1 MSTRRDDRE
10 GVDLGERLRTA
21 LAAWTELL
29 GPAHVLVDPAVLARY
44 GSTTLPAAD
53 RPVAAVLRP
62 DTRDGVAACVR
73 IAGKYKVPLYPVSTG
88 RNWGYGDACPPTPGQ
103 VIIDLSRMNRVV
115 ELDPRLAYV
124 VIEPGVTQG
133 QLAQLL
139 AEQRTGLWL
148 DCTGAGPDVSIVGNV
163 LERGF
168 GHTAY
173 GDRFRH
179 VCGLEVVLADGNVL
193 RTGFGHYGNARAAR
207 VFPYG
212 IGPVL
217 DGLFTQSNFG
227 IVTQLGLWLMPK
239 PRRSELFFCQI
250 RDHADLAPA
259 IDALRGLRLDGTL
272 RSVVHIGND
281 LRLISS
287 RPAGGIGAEQVPLT
301 VAARKSVREGERIAA
316 WSMSGS
322 LTGSGAQVRA
332 ARAAVRR
339 ALRGPGRR
347 LLFLGERKLR
357 LAEFATR
364 LLGGESG
371 GKLRQLVAAARA
383 VADLNTGRPTGHFL
397 SGAYWR
403 RRGGVPARFPAG
415 LDPARD
421 RCGLIW
427 LSPVLPM
434 IGAAALELHDSIEP
448 IYQAHGFHPLIT
460 LSTINERALSAVMT
474 VAYDKEDPGETQR
487 ARECYRALWDALAA
501 AGFMPYRA
509 GIQSMADLARN
520 STGFWP
526 VTRRIKAALDP
537 DGIIAP
543 GRYDPLQFDD

>member
-1 MSTRRDDRE
+1 MSTRGDDRA
-10 GVDLGERLRTA
+10 GADRGERLRAA
-21 LAAWTELL
+21 LAAWTDLL
-29 GPAHVLVDPAVLARY
+29 GPDHVLADPSALARY
-44 GSTTLPAAD
+44 GATTLPAAD
-53 RPVAAVLRP
+53 QPVAVVRP
-62 DTRDGVAACVR
+62 DARDGVAAIVR
-73 IAGKYKVPLYPVSTG
+73 IACKHKVALYPVSTG

-103 VIIDLSRMNRVV
+103 VIVDLSRMNRVI
-115 ELDPRLAYV
+115 ELDPQLAYV

-133 QLAQLL
+133 QLARLL
-139 AEQRTGLWL
+139 DERRTGLWL

-173 GDRFRH
+173 GNRFQH

-193 RTGFGHYGNARAAR
+193 RTGFGHYENPRAAR

-212 IGPVL
+212 IGPAL

-259 IDALRGLRLDGTL
+259 VDALRGLRLDGTL

-281 LRLISS
+281 MRLISS
-287 RPAGGIGAEQVPLT
+287 RPAGSIGAAQVPLT

-332 ARAAVRR
+332 ARAAVRY

-347 LLFLGERKLR
+347 LLFLGEHKLR
-357 LAEFATR
+357 VAEFATR
-364 LLGGESG
+364 LLGRARGA
-371 GKLRQLVAAARA
+371 KLRQLVATARA
-383 VADLNTGRPTGHFL
+383 VVDLNTGCPTGYFL

-403 RRGGVPARFPAG
+403 RREGVPAGFPAG

-421 RCGLIW
+421 RCGLMW
-427 LSPVLPM
+427 LSPVVPM
-434 IGAAALELHDSIEP
+434 TGAAVLEFHDRVEP

-460 LSTINERALSAVMT
+460 LSTINERALGAVMT
-474 VAYDKEDPGETQR
+474 VAYDKEDSSEAER

-501 AGFMPYRA
+501 SGFMPYRA
-509 GIQSMADLARN
+509 GVQSMADLARN
-520 STGFWP
+520 STGFWQT
-526 VTRRIKAALDP
+526 VRRIKAALDP
-537 DGIIAP
+537 DGVIAP
-543 GRYDPLQFDD
+543 GRYDPLRFND